1 MWRSRQHR
9 HDREPTKRISAPPEF
24 IGEYARIRR
33 EASFRSPKRQASPTG
48 RASRVLCDT
57 KEYCRRATAANCWK
71 KTMLSSSFPLT
82 AIWCILVPMGK
93 NSVCAERTCKKEKLA
108 VQQGSPKVVPLR
120 TQRTIH
126 PAVPTQA
133 KTGQNQP
140 FLFVR
145 TTLSPVE
152 QQKIVAAYL
161 RGKGIRAISRE
172 LDHGREAV
180 ARIVK
185 GSTGAIQ
192 NGKELLLGTVAEWI
206 ESIVYALRNELD
218 GKMGLTL
225 AQAFEIV
232 QPSGRGGS
240 LRRTFFSIILC
251 SSSSSRHWQRF
262 P

>member
-1 MWRSRQHR
+1 
-9 HDREPTKRISAPPEF
+9 
-24 IGEYARIRR
+24 
-33 EASFRSPKRQASPTG
+33 
-48 RASRVLCDT
+48 
-57 KEYCRRATAANCWK
+57 
-71 KTMLSSSFPLT
+71 MLSSSFPLT

-180 ARIVK
+180 ARTVK
-185 GSTGAIQ
+185 APEVQELFKMEKSCYWALWLSGSSPSRTHFVTNWTA
-192 NGKELLLGTVAEWI
+192 KWASHWLRLLR
-206 ESIVYALRNELD
+206 S
-218 GKMGLTL
+218 
-225 AQAFEIV
+225 F
-232 QPSGRGGS
+232 QPSSRG
-240 LRRTFFSIILC
+240 
-251 SSSSSRHWQRF
+251 
-262 P
+262 